1 MKKDGE
7 FTGTSLDKPALGAKI
22 VNQQKKYEK
31 VQKN

>member
-22 VNQQKKYEK
+22 VNQ
-31 VQKN
+31 